1 MTYSVELTEQA
12 ESDLRSIFEYI
23 AFELNSL
30 QNATG
35 QLNRLEKSIKG
46 LKQMPERFKI
56 YDREP
61 WRSRNLRI
69 MPVDNYL
76 VFYIPNESSKRVNII
91 RIMYSGRDV
100 QSQLDRFTA
109 KTD

>member
-76 VFYIPNESSKRVNII
+76 VFYIPNVLNNSFVIYLMSFLIFYLRKI
-91 RIMYSGRDV
+91 
-100 QSQLDRFTA
+100 LAF
-109 KTD
+109 